1 VNVGLLLLWQR
12 LVEQQ
17 QRQIDDA
24 VIEQAI
30 GAQALKVLFKQQAA
44 VVVEVRH
51 QR

>member
-24 VIEQAI
+24 V
-30 GAQALKVLFKQQAA
+30 KPRPTAA
-44 VVVEVRH
+44 GHGRVHIRT
-51 QR
+51 